1 MTDIASCVAG
11 EVKGVVEVIKVYEN
25 TAPDNLV
32 VDVSITIGEGS
43 PLWETAMDFQQR
55 LAEVIEYMTAF
66 NVVKVDV
73 EISGIARGIWG

>member
-1 MTDIASCVAG
+1 MGDCDG
-11 EVKGVVEVIKVYEN
+11 F
-25 TAPDNLV
+25 
-32 VDVSITIGEGS
+32 
-43 PLWETAMDFQQR
+43 FQQR

>member
-32 VDVSITIGEGS
+32 VDVSITIGEGQP
-43 PLWETAMDFQQR
+43 PLGDCDGFSAALGGGDR
-55 LAEVIEYMTAF
+55 VYDGL
-66 NVVKVDV
+66 
-73 EISGIARGIWG
+73 